1 MTSTMNLQAP
11 IKLAQTSLGG
21 FRPVGNNSINQ
32 GSNTNAQVLTN
43 LELFIS
49 QLLGLLT
56 VVASIFFIVN
66 MMLAAVN
73 WVTAGGDSGKISKA
87 RDAMIQNTIG
97 LIIVVGSYGVIGL
110 IGSIVGLSLLR
121 PAEVLQQIVP

>member
-1 MTSTMNLQAP
+1 MNLHTP

-21 FRPVGNNSINQ
+21 FKPVGNNVINQ
-32 GSNTNAQVLTN
+32 GSNSNTQVLTN

-66 MMLAAVN
+66 MMLAALN
-73 WVTAGGDSGKISKA
+73 WVTAGGDSGKIQKA
-87 RDAMIQNTIG
+87 RDAMIQNVIG
-97 LIIVVGSYGVIGL
+97 LIIVVGSYAIIGL
-110 IGSIVGLSLLR
+110 IGSIVGLQLLR
-121 PAEVLQQIVP
+121 PAEVLQTIVP

>member
-1 MTSTMNLQAP
+1 MKLQIP
-11 IKLAQTSLGG
+11 VKSAQTSLGE
-21 FRPVGNNSINQ
+21 FKPIGNSVINQ
-32 GSNTNAQVLTN
+32 GSNTPAVLTN

-56 VVASIFFIVN
+56 VVASIFFIIN

-73 WVTAGGDSGKISKA
+73 WVTAGGDSGKIQKA

-97 LIIVVGSYGVIGL
+97 LIIVVGSYAVIGL
-110 IGSIVGLSLLR
+110 IGSIVGLQLLR
-121 PAEVLQQIVP
+121 PAEVLQTIVP